1 MSNNKNKKKKKEWV
15 RTFEV
20 SEAMKVKDHSVYQVT
35 SWLFPMGFPEASTK
49 LVTMKRYSEFQKL
62 HKSLSQIHKNLY
74 LSGTMPSLPKANF
87 FNRFDSKI
95 LSERREKCLELLTFA
110 ASHPPLYNSQI
121 FLNFFATTS
130 PSSMSSNE
138 EIGNLMDQGQIM
150 EAAIASTQ
158 LVRDKTPTLEP
169 IFDPEIV
176 ESEETLNDHGGTNNL
191 DDVDQK
197 INEKFDDNNVEKDT
211 PEENI
216 VSKAINVKKNPDTAV
231 MPEYLNEAANLI
243 MKASECESE
252 ERFDESVACYRKAI
266 GTLLDSLPK
275 DKCLKRQASVKRRI
289 AQYIEKAENL
299 SKLVEVNKLT
309 HNNKGLFQ
317 HLDYF
322 CDIHDLKRYKMQRI
336 LGNIFEMLYLVAW
349 LELFCFDIIFKFSGT
364 KVILATDTKENDI
377 KVVIKVVQKTI
388 NSNQEMKLSV
398 LPIDVNYMAK
408 LKRYYETPD
417 TLILVLDYIAP
428 GCLFHIVHPYL
439 KEKSAKILN
448 NSIKHSHSVFT
459 TDHSNL
465 TKNQLDLLHNSSE
478 EKIPSA
484 EDDDMEFVYNLSDIL
499 KNIGKNHKYLK
510 NLVCSVY

>member
-1 MSNNKNKKKKKEWV
+1 MSNKSKKKKKEWV

-169 IFDPEIV
+169 IFDPEMV
-176 ESEETLNDHGGTNNL
+176 ESEETLNNHGDTNNL
-191 DDVDQK
+191 DEVDQK
-197 INEKFDDNNVEKDT
+197 INEKFDDKNVERDT

-216 VSKAINVKKNPDTAV
+216 VSKAINVENNPDTAV

-289 AQYIEKAENL
+289 AQYIDKAENL
-299 SKLVEVNKLT
+299 SKMVEVNKLS
-309 HNNKGLFQ
+309 HNHKGLFQ

-336 LGNIFEMLYLVAW
+336 LGNIFQMFYIL
-349 LELFCFDIIFKFSGT
+349 LEVGTIF
-364 KVILATDTKENDI
+364 
-377 KVVIKVVQKTI
+377 
-388 NSNQEMKLSV
+388 
-398 LPIDVNYMAK
+398 
-408 LKRYYETPD
+408 
-417 TLILVLDYIAP
+417 
-428 GCLFHIVHPYL
+428 
-439 KEKSAKILN
+439 
-448 NSIKHSHSVFT
+448 
-459 TDHSNL
+459 L
-465 TKNQLDLLHNSSE
+465 TSY
-478 EKIPSA
+478 
-484 EDDDMEFVYNLSDIL
+484 F
-499 KNIGKNHKYLK
+499 
-510 NLVCSVY
+510 